1 MQKALDEENNKEVRR
16 EFEKLEPKCEQLKI
30 ENDKKVTEKRKER
43 FFERMMSSIAN
54 VFSNYSKTA
63 QLQQATQLPQVAQLP
78 QFAQLPQADGPSTA
92 AAAMQTVEVK
102 SPSNV
107 EIQPAV
113 PVFQEIPQN
122 GVIDISVHESREE
135 SNRERERVSLAYEPS
150 TAVERH
156 IYNNYKLL
164 VLTMSDMLLSSE
176 KEKFK
181 EWARDVF
188 HVHLSTCVY
197 EGFLDLDR
205 KGIISAS
212 DLTNLKEFFEKLWR
226 FDLVH
231 LIDCFIQGDYNYL
244 QRSVSS
250 RKNNNPSRN
259 TRTFGF
265 VATPSIANP
274 KRSPAF
280 SLLGGARNSGS
291 SQGDG
296 VEEFMSRSTLGNCR
310 TQNSEGASG
319 KNINRTGLVVHT
331 DGATH
336 AKHGKIKRDRQRLN
350 DKNNRIFNNNNR

>member
-1 MQKALDEENNKEVRR
+1 MDEENNKEVRR
-16 EFEKLEPKCEQLKI
+16 EFEKLKI
-30 ENDKKVTEKRKER
+30 ENDKKVTEKRKEG
-43 FFERMMSSIAN
+43 FFERVS
-54 VFSNYSKTA
+54 SNYSKTA

-78 QFAQLPQADGPSTA
+78 QFSQLPQADGPSTA

-122 GVIDISVHESREE
+122 DVIDISVQESREE

-212 DLTNLKEFFEKLWR
+212 DLTNLREFFEKLWR

-231 LIDCFIQGDYNYL
+231 LIDCFIEGDYNYL

-250 RKNNNPSRN
+250 RKNNNSSRN

-291 SQGDG
+291 SQGDR
-296 VEEFMSRSTLGNCR
+296 VEEFMSRSTLDNCR
-310 TQNSEGASG
+310 TQNNEGASG

-336 AKHGKIKRDRQRLN
+336 PKHGKIKRDRQRLN
-350 DKNNRIFNNNNR
+350 DENNVES